1 MELTNEQIYEIYTAC
16 IGGNVSMKTM
26 KKEVCK
32 FLKKEG
38 LTYDELKEE
47 INIFFED

>member
-1 MELTNEQIYEIYTAC
+1 MELTNKQVYEIYSAC
-16 IGGNVSMKTM
+16 ISGDVSMKTM

-38 LTYDELKEE
+38 LTYDELKKE
-47 INIFFED
+47 INTFF